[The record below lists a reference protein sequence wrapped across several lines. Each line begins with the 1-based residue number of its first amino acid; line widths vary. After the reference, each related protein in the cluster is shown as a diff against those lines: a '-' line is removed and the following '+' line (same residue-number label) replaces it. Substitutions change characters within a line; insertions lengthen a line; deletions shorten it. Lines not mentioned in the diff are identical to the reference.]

1 MLVLIA
7 KKNGVTSKVFVE
19 FLIAMSIII
28 FLYRNIAF
36 IRKYFIIIQSSDIIL
51 KNISKEYLDEFFIS
65 TTVLVL
71 L

>member
-36 IRKYFIIIQSSDIIL
+36 IRKYFIFIQSSDIIL

>member
-7 KKNGVTSKVFVE
+7 KKWSHFKSFRRVFDCYVNHY
-19 FLIAMSIII
+19 

>member
-36 IRKYFIIIQSSDIIL
+36 IRKILIIIQSSDIIL